1 MSQPQQVLLLSAFKK
16 FDINGDGTISED
28 ELKRVML
35 LLDPSFTPY
44 ELDVIFSTAD
54 LSKDGSVSI
63 EEFSHWA
70 AEPQG
75 IFGVVPARAVHAMS
89 REEQAALRIQSL
101 ARGRMARKRV
111 KPEKRKKSVER
122 VDEAPVT
129 SGPAGASPIT
139 RAELWEGLAFDHGRI
154 RPKVDLYELVSGF
167 NGCIRTGLS
176 SAAGVL
182 SEASQ
187 AEELLPEQVNHL
199 ALLIKTRKELVPDDE
214 AFEELRRIK
223 EFVRDCEVAVRV
235 DGNMSWRHFKNWIG
249 VLSAFSG
256 IDASVIFFQWYW
268 FEFGLF
274 QPTKEVLELLLTET
288 VYNESRLRTLAY
300 RQGVSVAELQG
311 KLVSIPFNLRDVMQ
325 LVYNGGLCGRSD
337 RPCLNPSE
345 VQALWPHAVRH
356 MPHMLRARRRLR
368 SAVAIGRR
376 SKASEKG
383 EAFKDEGDK
392 TSLGGLEEIS
402 VLLVLLFDSDKMKS
416 RFSSPLEMLVDMVKF
431 AKLNGRLWDDKT
443 TETIALEGQP

>member
-16 FDINGDGTISED
+16 FDINGDGTISEDGDCNMTGMGMALPNGLPGVPPCTSLMRARAHHRED

-63 EEFSHWA
+63 EDRLDFFGLRESEFSHWA

-101 ARGRMARKRV
+101 ARGANAEIRGNTTQGGRMARKRV

-129 SGPAGASPIT
+129 
-139 RAELWEGLAFDHGRI
+139 RI

-176 SAAGVL
+176 SAAG
-182 SEASQ
+182 
-187 AEELLPEQVNHL
+187 ELLPEQVNHL

-223 EFVRDCEVAVRV
+223 E
-235 DGNMSWRHFKNWIG
+235 IG
-249 VLSAFSG
+249 A
-256 IDASVIFFQWYW
+256 
-268 FEFGLF
+268 
-274 QPTKEVLELLLTET
+274 
-288 VYNESRLRTLAY
+288 
-300 RQGVSVAELQG
+300 
-311 KLVSIPFNLRDVMQ
+311 
-325 LVYNGGLCGRSD
+325 GGR
-337 RPCLNPSE
+337 
-345 VQALWPHAVRH
+345 
-356 MPHMLRARRRLR
+356 
-368 SAVAIGRR
+368 
-376 SKASEKG
+376 
-383 EAFKDEGDK
+383 
-392 TSLGGLEEIS
+392 
-402 VLLVLLFDSDKMKS
+402 
-416 RFSSPLEMLVDMVKF
+416 
-431 AKLNGRLWDDKT
+431 
-443 TETIALEGQP
+443 